1 MRQTCEYNS
10 SAFAM
15 PTVFGI
21 NVAWTESVK
30 GGSEKIKVQKRRE
43 AAVSA
48 FLKDLPPAHTLLKLL
63 LKDANLQSMTIRLE
77 NKMLKKVLHEVKAE
91 ARRTRWLVR
100 PAR

>member
-1 MRQTCEYNS
+1 
-10 SAFAM
+10 M

-21 NVAWTESVK
+21 NVAWTEGVK
-30 GGSEKIKVQKRRE
+30 GGSEKTKVQKRRG

-63 LKDANLQSMTIRLE
+63 LKDANLRSMTIRLE
-77 NKMLKKVLHEVKAE
+77 NKMRKKVLHEVKAE
-91 ARRTRWLVR
+91 ARRTGWLVR